1 MIFNMLILKIK
12 KIKKII
18 LIYFYKISC
27 ITIPNKKKEEEE
39 EITPPRTQK
48 ELDNG
53 LQGIPITNSVF
64 HEFN

>member
-1 MIFNMLILKIK
+1 MHYN
-12 KIKKII
+12 
-18 LIYFYKISC
+18 
-27 ITIPNKKKEEEE
+27 TQQKKKK